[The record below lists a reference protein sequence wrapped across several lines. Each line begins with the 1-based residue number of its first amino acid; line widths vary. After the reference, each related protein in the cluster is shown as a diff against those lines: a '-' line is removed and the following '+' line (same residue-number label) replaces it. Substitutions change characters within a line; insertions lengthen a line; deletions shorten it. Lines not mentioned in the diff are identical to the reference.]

1 MIFKIINYEFRKVL
15 LSIEGILYIMK
26 PNNKPSILYWGKN
39 LINFSIFC
47 KKVESMKKT
56 VKHLKKEINK
66 YFNVI
71 SSQYG
76 VVMLNV

>member
-1 MIFKIINYEFRKVL
+1 MN
-15 LSIEGILYIMK
+15 S
-26 PNNKPSILYWGKN
+26 NNKPSILYWGKN

-47 KKVESMKKT
+47 KKVESMQKT
-56 VKHLKKEINK
+56 VKPLKKEINK

-76 VVMLNV
+76 VVMPNV